1 MKLSHKLVMVSAA
14 VLMGVSP
21 VLGMAENTVSVQA
34 ATKSTNGVHNT
45 YGKNSKVKVT
55 KTMKFVDRNGKKTSK
70 TAPKGGI
77 YTIWNVKNIDGQ
89 VYYSIQTDL
98 KYWIPATATEGTVTY
113 KSGNTTYTLK
123 SDGKKVTTSTSTKKA
138 VKKTNSNKN
147 TKKVVKESTKK
158 TATKTINGVKYYDLG
173 GGAYI
178 KAVNVDGKAASSTS
192 SLSKGTKAKFVSN
205 SYIYDK
211 NGKRISKYQ
220 GKSKFVKGD
229 SVTTYGIQTINGK
242 KYYQLDKK
250 GTAFVRTVNIDG
262 KTTSNQESS
271 VSNDAES
278 TKKYDYSLKKNAY
291 IYDKNGKRINKYQ
304 GKSKLLK
311 GAAIDVYGIET
322 IKGKDYYQ
330 LDKKGTAFVKASN
343 VTRTV
348 KATSITMKKNAYIYN
363 GNGDTKKKTVKKGKT
378 VKATEARYIGTKLYY
393 KIGDNQFVK
402 AANVGKISGPE
413 LEPVNEPDGAATV
426 DTGDNTV
433 DPNVTKVTTINVAP
447 LYNIKGQPDNVRAFG
462 EGQSQ
467 QVSELRYIATSA
479 TATPELF
486 YKLSSGRGYLKQSD
500 VAVSGKILTPVN
512 TPEQARAD
520 VTVATAADKT
530 KLLQDINE
538 ATSVKNSEAY
548 KFASSD
554 AKAAYDRAITNGT
567 AVNNDATATIAQVNE
582 ADAAIVSAKA
592 KLNGKKITVSSISN
606 LTPAEVTSIVQLV
619 ATANNVPESS
629 IQLSNSGALTIV
641 TNGYTQVLNL
651 SDYVTQ
657 TSATS
662 TN

>member
-1 MKLSHKLVMVSAA
+1 MVSAA
-14 VLMGVSP
+14 ALMSVAP
-21 VLGMAENTVSVQA
+21 LLGTAENVNTVQA
-34 ATKSTNGVHNT
+34 A
-45 YGKNSKVKVT
+45 
-55 KTMKFVDRNGKKTSK
+55 
-70 TAPKGGI
+70 P
-77 YTIWNVKNIDGQ
+77 
-89 VYYSIQTDL
+89 
-98 KYWIPATATEGTVTY
+98 
-113 KSGNTTYTLK
+113 
-123 SDGKKVTTSTSTKKA
+123 
-138 VKKTNSNKN
+138 
-147 TKKVVKESTKK
+147 KK
-158 TATKTINGVKYYDLG
+158 TASKKAASNKITLVRNAYVYDKNGKRLDKYMGSAKYTTIAKGVTVTSTGTKTINGVKYYDLG

-291 IYDKNGKRINKYQ
+291 IYDNNGKRINKYQ

-393 KIGDNQFVK
+393 KISDNQFVK

-486 YKLSSGRGYLKQSD
+486 YKLSSGRGYLKDTD
-500 VAVSGKILTPVN
+500 VAVSGKTLTPVN
-512 TPEQARAD
+512 TREQARED
-520 VTVATAADKT
+520 VTVATAANKA

-548 KFASSD
+548 KLASSD
-554 AKAAYDRAITNGT
+554 VKAAYDKAISDGT
-567 AVNNDATATIAQVNE
+567 TVNNDATATIAQVNE
-582 ADAAIVSAKA
+582 EDAAIVSAKA
-592 KLNGKKITVSSISN
+592 KLDGKRVAVANMTN
-606 LTPAEVTSIVQLV
+606 LTSDEIAAIIKVV
-619 ATANNVPESS
+619 ANANNVAESS
-629 IQLSNSGALTIV
+629 VQLT
-641 TNGYTQVLNL
+641 TNGSLSISVNGAAQILNL
-651 SDYVTQ
+651 GDYVTQ
-657 TSATS
+657 AAVA
-662 TN
+662 NN

>member
-1 MKLSHKLVMVSAA
+1 MVSAA
-14 VLMGVSP
+14 ALMSVAP
-21 VLGMAENTVSVQA
+21 LLGTAENVNTVQA
-34 ATKSTNGVHNT
+34 A
-45 YGKNSKVKVT
+45 
-55 KTMKFVDRNGKKTSK
+55 
-70 TAPKGGI
+70 P
-77 YTIWNVKNIDGQ
+77 
-89 VYYSIQTDL
+89 
-98 KYWIPATATEGTVTY
+98 
-113 KSGNTTYTLK
+113 
-123 SDGKKVTTSTSTKKA
+123 
-138 VKKTNSNKN
+138 
-147 TKKVVKESTKK
+147 KK
-158 TATKTINGVKYYDLG
+158 TASKKAANNKITLVRNAYVYDKNGKRLDKYMGSAKYTTIAKGVTVTSTGTKTINGVKYYDLG

-262 KTTSNQESS
+262 KTTSSQESS

-393 KIGDNQFVK
+393 KISDNQFVK

-486 YKLSSGRGYLKQSD
+486 YKLSSGRGYLKDTD
-500 VAVSGKILTPVN
+500 VAVSGKTLTPVN
-512 TPEQARAD
+512 TQEQARED
-520 VTVATAADKT
+520 VTVATAANKA

-548 KFASSD
+548 KLASSD
-554 AKAAYDRAITNGT
+554 VKAAYDKAISDGT
-567 AVNNDATATIAQVNE
+567 TVNNDATATIAQVNE

-592 KLNGKKITVSSISN
+592 KLDGKRVAVANMTN
-606 LTPAEVTSIVQLV
+606 LTSDEIAAIIKVV
-619 ATANNVPESS
+619 ANANNVAESS
-629 IQLSNSGALTIV
+629 VQLT
-641 TNGYTQVLNL
+641 TNGSLSISVNGAAQILNL
-651 SDYVTQ
+651 GDYVTQ
-657 TSATS
+657 AAVA
-662 TN
+662 NN

>member
-1 MKLSHKLVMVSAA
+1 MVSAA
-14 VLMGVSP
+14 ALMSVAP
-21 VLGMAENTVSVQA
+21 LLGTAENVNTVQA
-34 ATKSTNGVHNT
+34 APKKTT
-45 YGKNSKVKVT
+45 SKKAASNKITLVRNAYVYDK
-55 KTMKFVDRNGKKTSK
+55 NGKRLDKYMGSAKYT
-70 TAPKGGI
+70 TIAKG
-77 YTIWNVKNIDGQ
+77 V
-89 VYYSIQTDL
+89 
-98 KYWIPATATEGTVTY
+98 TVT
-113 KSGNTTYTLK
+113 
-123 SDGKKVTTSTSTKKA
+123 STG
-138 VKKTNSNKN
+138 
-147 TKKVVKESTKK
+147 
-158 TATKTINGVKYYDLG
+158 TKTINGVKYYDLG

-291 IYDKNGKRINKYQ
+291 IYDNNGKRINKYQ

-393 KIGDNQFVK
+393 KISDNQFVK

-426 DTGDNTV
+426 DTGDDTV

-462 EGQSQ
+462 AGQSQ

-486 YKLSSGRGYLKQSD
+486 YKLSSGRGYLKKSD
-500 VAVSGKILTPVN
+500 VAVSGKTLTPVN
-512 TPEQARAD
+512 TQEQAKED
-520 VTVATAADKT
+520 VTVATAANKA

-548 KFASSD
+548 KLASSD
-554 AKAAYDRAITNGT
+554 VKAAYDKAISDGT
-567 AVNNDATATIAQVNE
+567 TVNNDATATIAQVNE

-592 KLNGKKITVSSISN
+592 KLDGKRVAVANMTN
-606 LTPAEVTSIVQLV
+606 LTSDEIAAIIKVV
-619 ATANNVPESS
+619 ANANNVAESS
-629 IQLSNSGALTIV
+629 VQLT
-641 TNGYTQVLNL
+641 TNGSLSISVNGAAQILNL
-651 SDYVTQ
+651 GDYVTQ
-657 TSATS
+657 AAVA
-662 TN
+662 NN

>member
-14 VLMGVSP
+14 ALMSVAP
-21 VLGMAENTVSVQA
+21 LLGTAENVNTVQA
-34 ATKSTNGVHNT
+34 A
-45 YGKNSKVKVT
+45 
-55 KTMKFVDRNGKKTSK
+55 
-70 TAPKGGI
+70 P
-77 YTIWNVKNIDGQ
+77 
-89 VYYSIQTDL
+89 
-98 KYWIPATATEGTVTY
+98 
-113 KSGNTTYTLK
+113 
-123 SDGKKVTTSTSTKKA
+123 
-138 VKKTNSNKN
+138 
-147 TKKVVKESTKK
+147 KK
-158 TATKTINGVKYYDLG
+158 TASKKAASNKITLVRNAYVYDKNGKRLDKYMGSAKYTTIAKGVTVTSTGTKTINGVKYYDLG

-291 IYDKNGKRINKYQ
+291 IYDNNGKRINKYQ

-348 KATSITMKKNAYIYN
+348 KVTSITMKKNAYIYN

-393 KIGDNQFVK
+393 KISDNQFVK

-486 YKLSSGRGYLKQSD
+486 YKLSSGRGYLKDSD
-500 VAVSGKILTPVN
+500 VAVSGKTLTPVN
-512 TPEQARAD
+512 TPEQARED
-520 VTVATAADKT
+520 VTVATAANKA

-548 KFASSD
+548 KLASSD
-554 AKAAYDRAITNGT
+554 VKAAYDKAISDGT
-567 AVNNDATATIAQVNE
+567 TVNNDATATIAQVNE

-592 KLNGKKITVSSISN
+592 KLDGKRVAVANMTN
-606 LTPAEVTSIVQLV
+606 LTSDEMAAIIKVV
-619 ATANNVPESS
+619 ANANNVAESS
-629 IQLSNSGALTIV
+629 VQLT
-641 TNGYTQVLNL
+641 TNGSLSISVNGAAQILNL
-651 SDYVTQ
+651 GDYVTQ
-657 TSATS
+657 AAVA
-662 TN
+662 NN

>member
-1 MKLSHKLVMVSAA
+1 MVSAA
-14 VLMGVSP
+14 ALMSVAP
-21 VLGMAENTVSVQA
+21 LLGTAENVNTVQA
-34 ATKSTNGVHNT
+34 APKKTT
-45 YGKNSKVKVT
+45 SKKAASNKITLVRNAYVYDK
-55 KTMKFVDRNGKKTSK
+55 NGKRLDKYMGSAKYT
-70 TAPKGGI
+70 TIAKG
-77 YTIWNVKNIDGQ
+77 V
-89 VYYSIQTDL
+89 
-98 KYWIPATATEGTVTY
+98 TVT
-113 KSGNTTYTLK
+113 
-123 SDGKKVTTSTSTKKA
+123 STG
-138 VKKTNSNKN
+138 
-147 TKKVVKESTKK
+147 
-158 TATKTINGVKYYDLG
+158 TKTINGVKYYDLG

-271 VSNDAES
+271 VLNDAES

-291 IYDKNGKRINKYQ
+291 IYDNNGKRINKYQ

-393 KIGDNQFVK
+393 KISDNQFVK

-426 DTGDNTV
+426 DTGDDTV

-486 YKLSSGRGYLKQSD
+486 YKLSSGRGYLKKSD

-512 TPEQARAD
+512 TQEQAKED
-520 VTVATAADKT
+520 VTVATAANKA

-548 KFASSD
+548 KLASSD
-554 AKAAYDRAITNGT
+554 VKAAYDKAISDGT
-567 AVNNDATATIAQVNE
+567 TVNNDATATIAQVNE

-592 KLNGKKITVSSISN
+592 KLDGKRVAVANMTN
-606 LTPAEVTSIVQLV
+606 LTSDEMAAIIKVV
-619 ATANNVPESS
+619 ANANNVAESS
-629 IQLSNSGALTIV
+629 VQLT
-641 TNGYTQVLNL
+641 TNGSLSISVNGAAQILNL
-651 SDYVTQ
+651 GDYVTQ
-657 TSATS
+657 AAVA
-662 TN
+662 NN

>member
-1 MKLSHKLVMVSAA
+1 MVSAA
-14 VLMGVSP
+14 ALMSVAP
-21 VLGMAENTVSVQA
+21 LLGTAENVNTVQA
-34 ATKSTNGVHNT
+34 A
-45 YGKNSKVKVT
+45 
-55 KTMKFVDRNGKKTSK
+55 
-70 TAPKGGI
+70 P
-77 YTIWNVKNIDGQ
+77 
-89 VYYSIQTDL
+89 
-98 KYWIPATATEGTVTY
+98 
-113 KSGNTTYTLK
+113 
-123 SDGKKVTTSTSTKKA
+123 
-138 VKKTNSNKN
+138 
-147 TKKVVKESTKK
+147 KK
-158 TATKTINGVKYYDLG
+158 TASKKAASNKITLVRNAYVYDKNGKRLDKYMGSAKYTTIAKGVTVTSTGTKTINGVKYYDLG

-291 IYDKNGKRINKYQ
+291 IYDNNGKRINKYQ

-393 KIGDNQFVK
+393 KISDNQFVK

-479 TATPELF
+479 TATPDLF

-500 VAVSGKILTPVN
+500 VAVSGKTLTPVN
-512 TPEQARAD
+512 TQEQAKED
-520 VTVATAADKT
+520 VTVATAANKA

-548 KFASSD
+548 KLASSD
-554 AKAAYDRAITNGT
+554 VKAAYDKAISDGT
-567 AVNNDATATIAQVNE
+567 TVNNDATATIAQVNE

-592 KLNGKKITVSSISN
+592 KLDGKRVAVANMTN
-606 LTPAEVTSIVQLV
+606 LTSDEMAAIIKVV
-619 ATANNVPESS
+619 ANANNVAESS
-629 IQLSNSGALTIV
+629 VQLT
-641 TNGYTQVLNL
+641 TNGSLSISVNGAAQILNL
-651 SDYVTQ
+651 GDYVTQ
-657 TSATS
+657 AAVA
-662 TN
+662 NN

>member
-14 VLMGVSP
+14 ALMSVAP
-21 VLGMAENTVSVQA
+21 LLGTAENVNTVQA
-34 ATKSTNGVHNT
+34 APKKTT
-45 YGKNSKVKVT
+45 SKKAASNKITLVRNAYVYDK
-55 KTMKFVDRNGKKTSK
+55 NGKRLDKYMGSAKYT
-70 TAPKGGI
+70 TIAKG
-77 YTIWNVKNIDGQ
+77 V
-89 VYYSIQTDL
+89 
-98 KYWIPATATEGTVTY
+98 TVT
-113 KSGNTTYTLK
+113 
-123 SDGKKVTTSTSTKKA
+123 STG
-138 VKKTNSNKN
+138 
-147 TKKVVKESTKK
+147 
-158 TATKTINGVKYYDLG
+158 TKTINGVKYYDLG

-348 KATSITMKKNAYIYN
+348 KVTSITMKKNAYIYN

-393 KIGDNQFVK
+393 KISDNQFVK

-486 YKLSSGRGYLKQSD
+486 YKLSSGRGYLKASD
-500 VAVSGKILTPVN
+500 VAVSGKTLTPVN
-512 TPEQARAD
+512 TQEQARED
-520 VTVATAADKT
+520 VTVATAANKA

-548 KFASSD
+548 KLASSD
-554 AKAAYDRAITNGT
+554 VKAAYDKAISDGT
-567 AVNNDATATIAQVNE
+567 TVNNDATATIAQVNE

-592 KLNGKKITVSSISN
+592 KLDGKRVAVANMTN
-606 LTPAEVTSIVQLV
+606 LTSDEMAAIIKVV
-619 ATANNVPESS
+619 ANANNVAESS
-629 IQLSNSGALTIV
+629 VQLT
-641 TNGYTQVLNL
+641 TNGSLSISVNGAAQILNL
-651 SDYVTQ
+651 GDYVTQ
-657 TSATS
+657 AAVA
-662 TN
+662 NN

>member
-1 MKLSHKLVMVSAA
+1 MVSAA
-14 VLMGVSP
+14 ALMSVAP
-21 VLGMAENTVSVQA
+21 LLGTAENVNTVQA
-34 ATKSTNGVHNT
+34 A
-45 YGKNSKVKVT
+45 
-55 KTMKFVDRNGKKTSK
+55 
-70 TAPKGGI
+70 P
-77 YTIWNVKNIDGQ
+77 
-89 VYYSIQTDL
+89 
-98 KYWIPATATEGTVTY
+98 
-113 KSGNTTYTLK
+113 
-123 SDGKKVTTSTSTKKA
+123 
-138 VKKTNSNKN
+138 
-147 TKKVVKESTKK
+147 KK
-158 TATKTINGVKYYDLG
+158 TASKKAASNKITLVRNAYVYDKNGKRLDKYMGSAKYTTIAKGVTVTSTGTKTINGVKYYDLG

-291 IYDKNGKRINKYQ
+291 IYDNNGKRINKYQ

-393 KIGDNQFVK
+393 KISDNQFVK

-486 YKLSSGRGYLKQSD
+486 YKLSSGRGYLKDSD
-500 VAVSGKILTPVN
+500 VAVSGKTLTPVN
-512 TPEQARAD
+512 TREQARED
-520 VTVATAADKT
+520 VTVATAANKA

-538 ATSVKNSEAY
+538 ATSVKSSEAY
-548 KFASSD
+548 KLASSD
-554 AKAAYDRAITNGT
+554 VKAAYDKAISDGT
-567 AVNNDATATIAQVNE
+567 TVNNDATATIAQVNE

-592 KLNGKKITVSSISN
+592 KLDGKRVAVANMTN
-606 LTPAEVTSIVQLV
+606 LTSDEIAAIIKVV
-619 ATANNVPESS
+619 ANANNVAESS
-629 IQLSNSGALTIV
+629 VQLT
-641 TNGYTQVLNL
+641 TNGSLSISVNGAAQILNL
-651 SDYVTQ
+651 GDYVTQ
-657 TSATS
+657 AAVA
-662 TN
+662 NN

>member
-1 MKLSHKLVMVSAA
+1 MVSAA
-14 VLMGVSP
+14 ALMSVAP
-21 VLGMAENTVSVQA
+21 LLGTAENVNTVQA
-34 ATKSTNGVHNT
+34 A
-45 YGKNSKVKVT
+45 
-55 KTMKFVDRNGKKTSK
+55 
-70 TAPKGGI
+70 P
-77 YTIWNVKNIDGQ
+77 
-89 VYYSIQTDL
+89 
-98 KYWIPATATEGTVTY
+98 
-113 KSGNTTYTLK
+113 
-123 SDGKKVTTSTSTKKA
+123 
-138 VKKTNSNKN
+138 
-147 TKKVVKESTKK
+147 KK
-158 TATKTINGVKYYDLG
+158 TASKKAASNKITLVRNAYVYDKNGKRLDKYMGSAKYTTIAKGVTVTSTGTKTINGVKYYDLG

-291 IYDKNGKRINKYQ
+291 IYDNNGKRINKYQ

-378 VKATEARYIGTKLYY
+378 IKATEARYIGTKLYY
-393 KIGDNQFVK
+393 KISDNQFVK

-486 YKLSSGRGYLKQSD
+486 YKLSSGRGYLKDTD
-500 VAVSGKILTPVN
+500 VAVSGKTLTPVN
-512 TPEQARAD
+512 TREQARED
-520 VTVATAADKT
+520 VTVATAANKA

-548 KFASSD
+548 KLASSD
-554 AKAAYDRAITNGT
+554 VKAAYDKAISDGT

-592 KLNGKKITVSSISN
+592 KLDGKRVAVANMTN
-606 LTPAEVTSIVQLV
+606 LTSDEIAAIIKVV
-619 ATANNVPESS
+619 ANANNVAESS
-629 IQLSNSGALTIV
+629 VQLT
-641 TNGYTQVLNL
+641 TNGSLSISVNGAAQILNL
-651 SDYVTQ
+651 GDYVTQ
-657 TSATS
+657 AAVA
-662 TN
+662 NN

>member
-14 VLMGVSP
+14 ALMSVAP
-21 VLGMAENTVSVQA
+21 LLGTAENVNTVQA
-34 ATKSTNGVHNT
+34 APKKTT
-45 YGKNSKVKVT
+45 SKKAASNKITLVRNAYVYDK
-55 KTMKFVDRNGKKTSK
+55 NGKRLDKYMGSAKYT
-70 TAPKGGI
+70 TIAKG
-77 YTIWNVKNIDGQ
+77 V
-89 VYYSIQTDL
+89 
-98 KYWIPATATEGTVTY
+98 TVT
-113 KSGNTTYTLK
+113 
-123 SDGKKVTTSTSTKKA
+123 STG
-138 VKKTNSNKN
+138 
-147 TKKVVKESTKK
+147 
-158 TATKTINGVKYYDLG
+158 TKTINGVKYYDLG

-291 IYDKNGKRINKYQ
+291 IYDNNGKRINKYQ

-393 KIGDNQFVK
+393 KISDNQFVK

-486 YKLSSGRGYLKQSD
+486 YKLSSGRGYLKDTD
-500 VAVSGKILTPVN
+500 VAVSGKTLTPVN
-512 TPEQARAD
+512 TREQARED
-520 VTVATAADKT
+520 VTVATAANKA

-548 KFASSD
+548 KLASSD
-554 AKAAYDRAITNGT
+554 VKAAYDKAISDGT
-567 AVNNDATATIAQVNE
+567 TVNNDATATIAQVNE
-582 ADAAIVSAKA
+582 EDAAIVSAKA
-592 KLNGKKITVSSISN
+592 KLDGKRVAVANMTN
-606 LTPAEVTSIVQLV
+606 LTSDEIAAIIKVV
-619 ATANNVPESS
+619 ANANNVAESS
-629 IQLSNSGALTIV
+629 VQLT
-641 TNGYTQVLNL
+641 TNGSLSISVNGAAQILNL
-651 SDYVTQ
+651 GDYVTQ
-657 TSATS
+657 AAVA
-662 TN
+662 NN

>member
-1 MKLSHKLVMVSAA
+1 MVSAA
-14 VLMGVSP
+14 ALMSVAP
-21 VLGMAENTVSVQA
+21 LLGTAENVNTVQA
-34 ATKSTNGVHNT
+34 APKKTT
-45 YGKNSKVKVT
+45 SKKAASNKITLVRNAYVYDK
-55 KTMKFVDRNGKKTSK
+55 NGKRLDKYMGSAKYT
-70 TAPKGGI
+70 TIAKG
-77 YTIWNVKNIDGQ
+77 V
-89 VYYSIQTDL
+89 
-98 KYWIPATATEGTVTY
+98 TVT
-113 KSGNTTYTLK
+113 
-123 SDGKKVTTSTSTKKA
+123 STG
-138 VKKTNSNKN
+138 
-147 TKKVVKESTKK
+147 
-158 TATKTINGVKYYDLG
+158 TKTINGVKYYDLG

-291 IYDKNGKRINKYQ
+291 IYDNNGKRINKYQ

-393 KIGDNQFVK
+393 KISDNQFVK

-500 VAVSGKILTPVN
+500 VAVSGKTLTPVN
-512 TPEQARAD
+512 TPEQAKED
-520 VTVATAADKT
+520 VTVATAANKA

-548 KFASSD
+548 KLASSD
-554 AKAAYDRAITNGT
+554 VKAAYDKAISDGT
-567 AVNNDATATIAQVNE
+567 IVNNDATATIAQVNE

-592 KLNGKKITVSSISN
+592 KLDGKRVAVANMTN
-606 LTPAEVTSIVQLV
+606 LTSDEMAAIIKVV
-619 ATANNVPESS
+619 ANANNVAESS
-629 IQLSNSGALTIV
+629 VQLT
-641 TNGYTQVLNL
+641 TNGSLSISVNGAAQILNL
-651 SDYVTQ
+651 GDYVTQ
-657 TSATS
+657 AAVA
-662 TN
+662 NN

>member
-1 MKLSHKLVMVSAA
+1 MRYLSMKLSHKLVMVSAA
-14 VLMGVSP
+14 ALMSVAP
-21 VLGMAENTVSVQA
+21 LLGTAENVNTVQA
-34 ATKSTNGVHNT
+34 APKKTT
-45 YGKNSKVKVT
+45 SKKAASNKITLVRNAYVYDK
-55 KTMKFVDRNGKKTSK
+55 NGKRLDKYMGSAKYT
-70 TAPKGGI
+70 TIAKG
-77 YTIWNVKNIDGQ
+77 V
-89 VYYSIQTDL
+89 
-98 KYWIPATATEGTVTY
+98 TVT
-113 KSGNTTYTLK
+113 
-123 SDGKKVTTSTSTKKA
+123 STG
-138 VKKTNSNKN
+138 
-147 TKKVVKESTKK
+147 
-158 TATKTINGVKYYDLG
+158 TKTINGVKYYDLG

-291 IYDKNGKRINKYQ
+291 IYDNNGKRINKYQ

-393 KIGDNQFVK
+393 KISDNQFVK

-413 LEPVNEPDGAATV
+413 LEPVNEPDGDATV

-486 YKLSSGRGYLKQSD
+486 YKLSSGRGYLKKSD

-512 TPEQARAD
+512 TPEQARED
-520 VTVATAADKT
+520 VTVATAANKA

-538 ATSVKNSEAY
+538 ATSVKGSEAY
-548 KFASSD
+548 KLASSD
-554 AKAAYDRAITNGT
+554 VKAAYDKAISDGT
-567 AVNNDATATIAQVNE
+567 TVNNDATATIAQVNE

-592 KLNGKKITVSSISN
+592 KLDGKRVAVANMTN
-606 LTPAEVTSIVQLV
+606 LTSDEMAAIIKVV
-619 ATANNVPESS
+619 ANANNVAESS
-629 IQLSNSGALTIV
+629 VQLT
-641 TNGYTQVLNL
+641 TNGSLSISVNGAAQILNL
-651 SDYVTQ
+651 GDYVTQ
-657 TSATS
+657 AAVA
-662 TN
+662 NN

>member
-1 MKLSHKLVMVSAA
+1 MRYLSMKLSHKLVMVSAA
-14 VLMGVSP
+14 ALMSVAP
-21 VLGMAENTVSVQA
+21 LLGTAENVNTVQA
-34 ATKSTNGVHNT
+34 A
-45 YGKNSKVKVT
+45 
-55 KTMKFVDRNGKKTSK
+55 
-70 TAPKGGI
+70 P
-77 YTIWNVKNIDGQ
+77 
-89 VYYSIQTDL
+89 
-98 KYWIPATATEGTVTY
+98 
-113 KSGNTTYTLK
+113 
-123 SDGKKVTTSTSTKKA
+123 
-138 VKKTNSNKN
+138 
-147 TKKVVKESTKK
+147 KK
-158 TATKTINGVKYYDLG
+158 TASKKAASNKITLVRNAYVYDKNGKRLDKYMGSAKYTTIAKGVTVTSTGTKTINGVKYYDLG

-291 IYDKNGKRINKYQ
+291 IYDNNGKRINKYQ

-393 KIGDNQFVK
+393 KISDNQFVK

-486 YKLSSGRGYLKQSD
+486 YKLSSGRGYLKESD

-512 TPEQARAD
+512 TREQARED
-520 VTVATAADKT
+520 VTVATAANKA

-548 KFASSD
+548 KLASSD
-554 AKAAYDRAITNGT
+554 VKAAYDKAISDGT
-567 AVNNDATATIAQVNE
+567 TVNNDATATIAQVNE

-592 KLNGKKITVSSISN
+592 KLDGKRVAVANMTN
-606 LTPAEVTSIVQLV
+606 LTSDEMAAIIKVV
-619 ATANNVPESS
+619 ANANNVAESS
-629 IQLSNSGALTIV
+629 VQLT
-641 TNGYTQVLNL
+641 TNGSLSISVNGAAQILNL
-651 SDYVTQ
+651 GDYVTQ
-657 TSATS
+657 AAVA
-662 TN
+662 NN

>member
-1 MKLSHKLVMVSAA
+1 MVSAA
-14 VLMGVSP
+14 ALMSVAP
-21 VLGMAENTVSVQA
+21 LLGTAENVNTVQA
-34 ATKSTNGVHNT
+34 A
-45 YGKNSKVKVT
+45 
-55 KTMKFVDRNGKKTSK
+55 
-70 TAPKGGI
+70 P
-77 YTIWNVKNIDGQ
+77 
-89 VYYSIQTDL
+89 
-98 KYWIPATATEGTVTY
+98 
-113 KSGNTTYTLK
+113 
-123 SDGKKVTTSTSTKKA
+123 
-138 VKKTNSNKN
+138 
-147 TKKVVKESTKK
+147 KK
-158 TATKTINGVKYYDLG
+158 TASKKAASNKITLVRNAYVYDKNGKRLDKYMGSAKYTTIAKGVTVTSTGTKTINGVKYYDLG

-378 VKATEARYIGTKLYY
+378 IKATEARYIGTKLYY
-393 KIGDNQFVK
+393 KISDNQFVK

-426 DTGDNTV
+426 DTGDDTV

-486 YKLSSGRGYLKQSD
+486 YKLSSGRGYLKDTD
-500 VAVSGKILTPVN
+500 VAVSGKTLTPVN
-512 TPEQARAD
+512 TQEQARED
-520 VTVATAADKT
+520 VTVATAANKA

-548 KFASSD
+548 KLASSD
-554 AKAAYDRAITNGT
+554 VKAAYDKAISDGT
-567 AVNNDATATIAQVNE
+567 TVNNDATATIAQVNE

-592 KLNGKKITVSSISN
+592 KLDGKRVAVANMTN
-606 LTPAEVTSIVQLV
+606 LTSDEMAAIIKVV
-619 ATANNVPESS
+619 ANANNVAESS
-629 IQLSNSGALTIV
+629 VQLT
-641 TNGYTQVLNL
+641 TNGSLSISVNGAAQILNL
-651 SDYVTQ
+651 GDYVTQ
-657 TSATS
+657 AAVA
-662 TN
+662 NN

>member
-1 MKLSHKLVMVSAA
+1 MVSAA
-14 VLMGVSP
+14 ALMSVAP
-21 VLGMAENTVSVQA
+21 LLGTAENVNTVQA
-34 ATKSTNGVHNT
+34 APKKTT
-45 YGKNSKVKVT
+45 SKKAASNKITLVRNAYVYDK
-55 KTMKFVDRNGKKTSK
+55 NGKRLDKYMGSAKYT
-70 TAPKGGI
+70 TIAKG
-77 YTIWNVKNIDGQ
+77 V
-89 VYYSIQTDL
+89 
-98 KYWIPATATEGTVTY
+98 TVT
-113 KSGNTTYTLK
+113 
-123 SDGKKVTTSTSTKKA
+123 STG
-138 VKKTNSNKN
+138 
-147 TKKVVKESTKK
+147 
-158 TATKTINGVKYYDLG
+158 TKTINGVKYYDLG

-291 IYDKNGKRINKYQ
+291 IYDNNGKRINKYQ

-378 VKATEARYIGTKLYY
+378 IKATEARYIGTKLYY
-393 KIGDNQFVK
+393 KISDNQFVK

-433 DPNVTKVTTINVAP
+433 DPNVTKVTTINIAP

-486 YKLSSGRGYLKQSD
+486 YKLSSGRGYLKGSD
-500 VAVSGKILTPVN
+500 VAVSGKTLTPVN
-512 TPEQARAD
+512 TQEQARED
-520 VTVATAADKT
+520 VTVATAANKA

-548 KFASSD
+548 KLASSD
-554 AKAAYDRAITNGT
+554 VKAAYDKAISDGT
-567 AVNNDATATIAQVNE
+567 TVNNDATATIAQVNE
-582 ADAAIVSAKA
+582 ADAAIVSAKS
-592 KLNGKKITVSSISN
+592 KLDGKRVAVANMTN
-606 LTPAEVTSIVQLV
+606 LTSDEMAAIIKVV
-619 ATANNVPESS
+619 ANANNVAESS
-629 IQLSNSGALTIV
+629 VQLT
-641 TNGYTQVLNL
+641 TNGSLSISVNGAAQILNL
-651 SDYVTQ
+651 GDYVTQ
-657 TSATS
+657 AAVA
-662 TN
+662 NN

>member
-1 MKLSHKLVMVSAA
+1 MVSAA
-14 VLMGVSP
+14 ALMSVAP
-21 VLGMAENTVSVQA
+21 LLGTAENVNTVQA
-34 ATKSTNGVHNT
+34 APKKTT
-45 YGKNSKVKVT
+45 SKKAASNKITLVRNAYVYDK
-55 KTMKFVDRNGKKTSK
+55 NGKRLDKYMGSAKYT
-70 TAPKGGI
+70 TIAKG
-77 YTIWNVKNIDGQ
+77 V
-89 VYYSIQTDL
+89 
-98 KYWIPATATEGTVTY
+98 TVT
-113 KSGNTTYTLK
+113 
-123 SDGKKVTTSTSTKKA
+123 STG
-138 VKKTNSNKN
+138 
-147 TKKVVKESTKK
+147 
-158 TATKTINGVKYYDLG
+158 TKTINGVKYYDLG

-291 IYDKNGKRINKYQ
+291 IYDNNGKRINKYQ

-393 KIGDNQFVK
+393 KISDNQFVK

-486 YKLSSGRGYLKQSD
+486 YKLSSGRGYLKDTD
-500 VAVSGKILTPVN
+500 VAVSGKTLTPVN
-512 TPEQARAD
+512 TPEQAKED
-520 VTVATAADKT
+520 VTVATAANKA

-548 KFASSD
+548 KLASSD
-554 AKAAYDRAITNGT
+554 VKAAYDKAISDGT

-592 KLNGKKITVSSISN
+592 KLDGKRVAVANMTN
-606 LTPAEVTSIVQLV
+606 LTSDEMAAIIKVV
-619 ATANNVPESS
+619 ANANNVAESS
-629 IQLSNSGALTIV
+629 VQLT
-641 TNGYTQVLNL
+641 TNGSLSISVNGAAQILNL
-651 SDYVTQ
+651 GDYVTQ
-657 TSATS
+657 AAVA
-662 TN
+662 NN

>member
-1 MKLSHKLVMVSAA
+1 MVSAA
-14 VLMGVSP
+14 ALMSVAP
-21 VLGMAENTVSVQA
+21 LLGTAENVNTVQA
-34 ATKSTNGVHNT
+34 APKKTT
-45 YGKNSKVKVT
+45 SKKAASNKITLVRNAYVYDK
-55 KTMKFVDRNGKKTSK
+55 NGKRLDKYMGSAKYT
-70 TAPKGGI
+70 TIAKG
-77 YTIWNVKNIDGQ
+77 V
-89 VYYSIQTDL
+89 
-98 KYWIPATATEGTVTY
+98 TVT
-113 KSGNTTYTLK
+113 
-123 SDGKKVTTSTSTKKA
+123 STG
-138 VKKTNSNKN
+138 
-147 TKKVVKESTKK
+147 
-158 TATKTINGVKYYDLG
+158 TKTINGVKYYDLG

-262 KTTSNQESS
+262 KTTSSQESS

-291 IYDKNGKRINKYQ
+291 IYDNNGKRINKYQ

-393 KIGDNQFVK
+393 KISDNQFVK

-486 YKLSSGRGYLKQSD
+486 YKLSSGRGYLKKSD
-500 VAVSGKILTPVN
+500 VAVSGKTLTPVN
-512 TPEQARAD
+512 TQEQARED
-520 VTVATAADKT
+520 VTVATAANKA

-548 KFASSD
+548 KLASSD
-554 AKAAYDRAITNGT
+554 VKAAYDKAISDGT
-567 AVNNDATATIAQVNE
+567 TVNNDATATIAQVNE

-592 KLNGKKITVSSISN
+592 KLDGKRVAVANMTN
-606 LTPAEVTSIVQLV
+606 LTSDEMAAIIKVV
-619 ATANNVPESS
+619 ANANNVAESS
-629 IQLSNSGALTIV
+629 VQLT
-641 TNGYTQVLNL
+641 TNGSLSISVNGAAQILNL
-651 SDYVTQ
+651 GDYVTQ
-657 TSATS
+657 AAVA
-662 TN
+662 NN

>member
-1 MKLSHKLVMVSAA
+1 MVSAA
-14 VLMGVSP
+14 ALMSVAP
-21 VLGMAENTVSVQA
+21 LLGTAENVNTVQA
-34 ATKSTNGVHNT
+34 A
-45 YGKNSKVKVT
+45 
-55 KTMKFVDRNGKKTSK
+55 
-70 TAPKGGI
+70 P
-77 YTIWNVKNIDGQ
+77 
-89 VYYSIQTDL
+89 
-98 KYWIPATATEGTVTY
+98 
-113 KSGNTTYTLK
+113 
-123 SDGKKVTTSTSTKKA
+123 
-138 VKKTNSNKN
+138 
-147 TKKVVKESTKK
+147 KK
-158 TATKTINGVKYYDLG
+158 TASKKAASNKITLVRNAYVYDKNGKRLDKYMGSAKYTTIAKGVTVTSTGTKTINGVKYYDLG

-262 KTTSNQESS
+262 KTTSSQESS

-393 KIGDNQFVK
+393 KISDNQFVK

-500 VAVSGKILTPVN
+500 VAVSGKTLTPVN
-512 TPEQARAD
+512 TQEQAKED
-520 VTVATAADKT
+520 VTVATAANKA

-548 KFASSD
+548 KLASSD
-554 AKAAYDRAITNGT
+554 VKAAYDKAISDGT
-567 AVNNDATATIAQVNE
+567 TVNNDATATIAQVNE

-592 KLNGKKITVSSISN
+592 KLDGKRVAVANMTN
-606 LTPAEVTSIVQLV
+606 LTSDEMAAIIKVV
-619 ATANNVPESS
+619 ANANNVAESS
-629 IQLSNSGALTIV
+629 VQLT
-641 TNGYTQVLNL
+641 TNGSLSISVNGAAQILNL
-651 SDYVTQ
+651 GDYVTQ
-657 TSATS
+657 AAVA
-662 TN
+662 NN

>member
-1 MKLSHKLVMVSAA
+1 MRYLSMKLSHKLVMVSAA
-14 VLMGVSP
+14 ALMSVAP
-21 VLGMAENTVSVQA
+21 LLGTAENVNTVQA
-34 ATKSTNGVHNT
+34 APKKTT
-45 YGKNSKVKVT
+45 SKKAASNKITLVRNAYVYDK
-55 KTMKFVDRNGKKTSK
+55 NGKRLDKYMGSAKYT
-70 TAPKGGI
+70 TIAKG
-77 YTIWNVKNIDGQ
+77 V
-89 VYYSIQTDL
+89 
-98 KYWIPATATEGTVTY
+98 TVT
-113 KSGNTTYTLK
+113 
-123 SDGKKVTTSTSTKKA
+123 STG
-138 VKKTNSNKN
+138 
-147 TKKVVKESTKK
+147 
-158 TATKTINGVKYYDLG
+158 TKTINGVKYYDLG

-291 IYDKNGKRINKYQ
+291 IYDNNGKRINKYQ

-393 KIGDNQFVK
+393 KISDNQFVK

-500 VAVSGKILTPVN
+500 VAVSGKTLTPVN
-512 TPEQARAD
+512 TPEQARED
-520 VTVATAADKT
+520 VTVATAANKA

-538 ATSVKNSEAY
+538 ATSVKGSEAY
-548 KFASSD
+548 KLASSD
-554 AKAAYDRAITNGT
+554 VKAAYDKAISDGT
-567 AVNNDATATIAQVNE
+567 TVNNDATATIAQVNE

-592 KLNGKKITVSSISN
+592 KLDGKRVAVANMTN
-606 LTPAEVTSIVQLV
+606 LTSDEMAAIIKVV
-619 ATANNVPESS
+619 ANANNVAESS
-629 IQLSNSGALTIV
+629 VQLT
-641 TNGYTQVLNL
+641 TNGSLSISVNGAAQILNL
-651 SDYVTQ
+651 GDYVTQ
-657 TSATS
+657 AAVA
-662 TN
+662 NN

>member
-1 MKLSHKLVMVSAA
+1 MVSAA
-14 VLMGVSP
+14 ALMSVAP
-21 VLGMAENTVSVQA
+21 LLGTAENVNTVQA
-34 ATKSTNGVHNT
+34 APKKTT
-45 YGKNSKVKVT
+45 SKKAASNKITLVRNAYVYDK
-55 KTMKFVDRNGKKTSK
+55 NGKRLDKYMGSAKYT
-70 TAPKGGI
+70 TIAKG
-77 YTIWNVKNIDGQ
+77 V
-89 VYYSIQTDL
+89 
-98 KYWIPATATEGTVTY
+98 TVT
-113 KSGNTTYTLK
+113 
-123 SDGKKVTTSTSTKKA
+123 STG
-138 VKKTNSNKN
+138 
-147 TKKVVKESTKK
+147 
-158 TATKTINGVKYYDLG
+158 TKTINGVKYYDLG

-262 KTTSNQESS
+262 KTTSSQESS

-393 KIGDNQFVK
+393 KISDNQFVK

-486 YKLSSGRGYLKQSD
+486 YKLSSGRGYLKRSD

-512 TPEQARAD
+512 TQEQARED
-520 VTVATAADKT
+520 VTVATAANKA

-548 KFASSD
+548 KLASSD
-554 AKAAYDRAITNGT
+554 VKAAYDKAISDGT
-567 AVNNDATATIAQVNE
+567 TVNNDATATIAQVNE

-592 KLNGKKITVSSISN
+592 KLDGKRVAVANMTN
-606 LTPAEVTSIVQLV
+606 LTSDEIAAIIKVV
-619 ATANNVPESS
+619 ANANNVAESS
-629 IQLSNSGALTIV
+629 VQLT
-641 TNGYTQVLNL
+641 TNGSLSISVNGAAQILNL
-651 SDYVTQ
+651 GDYVTQ
-657 TSATS
+657 AAVA
-662 TN
+662 NN

>member
-1 MKLSHKLVMVSAA
+1 MVSAA
-14 VLMGVSP
+14 ALMSVAP
-21 VLGMAENTVSVQA
+21 LLGTAENVNTVQA
-34 ATKSTNGVHNT
+34 APKKTT
-45 YGKNSKVKVT
+45 SKKAASNKITLVRNAYVYDK
-55 KTMKFVDRNGKKTSK
+55 NGKRLDKYMGSAKYT
-70 TAPKGGI
+70 TIAKG
-77 YTIWNVKNIDGQ
+77 V
-89 VYYSIQTDL
+89 
-98 KYWIPATATEGTVTY
+98 TVT
-113 KSGNTTYTLK
+113 
-123 SDGKKVTTSTSTKKA
+123 STG
-138 VKKTNSNKN
+138 
-147 TKKVVKESTKK
+147 
-158 TATKTINGVKYYDLG
+158 TKTINGVKYYDLG

-291 IYDKNGKRINKYQ
+291 IYDNNGKRINKYQ

-348 KATSITMKKNAYIYN
+348 KVTSITMKKNAYIYN

-393 KIGDNQFVK
+393 KISDNQFVK

-486 YKLSSGRGYLKQSD
+486 YKLSSGRGYLKASD
-500 VAVSGKILTPVN
+500 VAVSGKTLTPVN
-512 TPEQARAD
+512 TQEQAKED
-520 VTVATAADKT
+520 VTVATAANKA

-538 ATSVKNSEAY
+538 ATSVKSSEAY
-548 KFASSD
+548 KLASSD
-554 AKAAYDRAITNGT
+554 VKAAYDKAISDGT
-567 AVNNDATATIAQVNE
+567 TVNNDATATIAQVNE

-592 KLNGKKITVSSISN
+592 KLDGKRVAVANMTN
-606 LTPAEVTSIVQLV
+606 LTSDEMAAIIKVV
-619 ATANNVPESS
+619 ANANNVAESS
-629 IQLSNSGALTIV
+629 VQLT
-641 TNGYTQVLNL
+641 TNGSLSISVNGAAQILNL
-651 SDYVTQ
+651 GDYVTQ
-657 TSATS
+657 AAVA
-662 TN
+662 NN

>member
-1 MKLSHKLVMVSAA
+1 MVSAA
-14 VLMGVSP
+14 ALMSVAP
-21 VLGMAENTVSVQA
+21 LLGTAENVNTVQA
-34 ATKSTNGVHNT
+34 APKKTT
-45 YGKNSKVKVT
+45 SKKAASNKITLVRNAYVYDK
-55 KTMKFVDRNGKKTSK
+55 NGKRLDKYMGSAKYT
-70 TAPKGGI
+70 TIAKG
-77 YTIWNVKNIDGQ
+77 V
-89 VYYSIQTDL
+89 
-98 KYWIPATATEGTVTY
+98 TVT
-113 KSGNTTYTLK
+113 
-123 SDGKKVTTSTSTKKA
+123 STG
-138 VKKTNSNKN
+138 
-147 TKKVVKESTKK
+147 
-158 TATKTINGVKYYDLG
+158 TKTINGVKYYDLG

-178 KAVNVDGKAASSTS
+178 KAVNVDGKAASSIS

-291 IYDKNGKRINKYQ
+291 IYDNNGKRINKYQ

-348 KATSITMKKNAYIYN
+348 KVTSITMKKNAYIYN

-393 KIGDNQFVK
+393 KISDNQFVK

-486 YKLSSGRGYLKQSD
+486 YKLSSGRGYLKDTD
-500 VAVSGKILTPVN
+500 VAVSGKTLTPVN
-512 TPEQARAD
+512 TPEQARED
-520 VTVATAADKT
+520 VTVATAANKA

-548 KFASSD
+548 KLASSD
-554 AKAAYDRAITNGT
+554 VKAAYDKAISDGT
-567 AVNNDATATIAQVNE
+567 TVNNDATATIAQVNE

-592 KLNGKKITVSSISN
+592 KLDGKRVAVANMTN
-606 LTPAEVTSIVQLV
+606 LTSDEIAAIIKVV
-619 ATANNVPESS
+619 ANANNVAESS
-629 IQLSNSGALTIV
+629 VQLT
-641 TNGYTQVLNL
+641 TNGSLSISVNGAAQILNL
-651 SDYVTQ
+651 GDYVTQ
-657 TSATS
+657 AAVA
-662 TN
+662 NN

>member
-1 MKLSHKLVMVSAA
+1 MVSAA
-14 VLMGVSP
+14 ALMSVAP
-21 VLGMAENTVSVQA
+21 LLGTAENVNTVQA
-34 ATKSTNGVHNT
+34 A
-45 YGKNSKVKVT
+45 
-55 KTMKFVDRNGKKTSK
+55 
-70 TAPKGGI
+70 P
-77 YTIWNVKNIDGQ
+77 
-89 VYYSIQTDL
+89 
-98 KYWIPATATEGTVTY
+98 
-113 KSGNTTYTLK
+113 
-123 SDGKKVTTSTSTKKA
+123 
-138 VKKTNSNKN
+138 
-147 TKKVVKESTKK
+147 KK
-158 TATKTINGVKYYDLG
+158 TASKKAASNKITLVRNAYVYDKNGKRLDKYMGSAKYTTIAKGVTVTSTGTKTINGVKYYDLG

-291 IYDKNGKRINKYQ
+291 IYDNNGKRINKYQ

-393 KIGDNQFVK
+393 KISDNQFVK

-433 DPNVTKVTTINVAP
+433 DPNVTKINVAP

-486 YKLSSGRGYLKQSD
+486 YKLSSGRGYLKASD
-500 VAVSGKILTPVN
+500 VAVSGKTLTPVN
-512 TPEQARAD
+512 TQEQAKED
-520 VTVATAADKT
+520 VTVATAANKA

-548 KFASSD
+548 KLASSD
-554 AKAAYDRAITNGT
+554 VKAAYDKAISDGT

-592 KLNGKKITVSSISN
+592 KLDGKRVAVANMTN
-606 LTPAEVTSIVQLV
+606 LTSDEMAAIIKVV
-619 ATANNVPESS
+619 ANANNVAESS
-629 IQLSNSGALTIV
+629 VQLT
-641 TNGYTQVLNL
+641 TNGSLSISVNGAAQILNL
-651 SDYVTQ
+651 GDYVTQ
-657 TSATS
+657 AAVA
-662 TN
+662 NN

>member
-1 MKLSHKLVMVSAA
+1 MVSAA
-14 VLMGVSP
+14 ALMSVAP
-21 VLGMAENTVSVQA
+21 LLGTAENVNTVQA
-34 ATKSTNGVHNT
+34 A
-45 YGKNSKVKVT
+45 
-55 KTMKFVDRNGKKTSK
+55 
-70 TAPKGGI
+70 P
-77 YTIWNVKNIDGQ
+77 
-89 VYYSIQTDL
+89 
-98 KYWIPATATEGTVTY
+98 
-113 KSGNTTYTLK
+113 
-123 SDGKKVTTSTSTKKA
+123 
-138 VKKTNSNKN
+138 
-147 TKKVVKESTKK
+147 KK
-158 TATKTINGVKYYDLG
+158 TASKKAASNKITLVRNAYVYDKNGKRLDKYMGSAKYTTIAKGVTVTSTGTKTINGVKYYDLG

-291 IYDKNGKRINKYQ
+291 IYDNNGKRINKYQ

-393 KIGDNQFVK
+393 KISDNQFVK

-486 YKLSSGRGYLKQSD
+486 YKLSSGRGYLKDSD
-500 VAVSGKILTPVN
+500 VAVSGKTLTPVN
-512 TPEQARAD
+512 TPEQARED
-520 VTVATAADKT
+520 VTVATAANKA

-548 KFASSD
+548 KLASSD
-554 AKAAYDRAITNGT
+554 VKAAYDKAISDGT
-567 AVNNDATATIAQVNE
+567 TVNNDATATIAQVNE

-592 KLNGKKITVSSISN
+592 KLDGKRVAVANMTN
-606 LTPAEVTSIVQLV
+606 LTSDEMAAIIKVV
-619 ATANNVPESS
+619 ANANNVAESS
-629 IQLSNSGALTIV
+629 VQLT
-641 TNGYTQVLNL
+641 TNGSLSISVNGAAQILNL
-651 SDYVTQ
+651 GDYVTQ
-657 TSATS
+657 AAVA
-662 TN
+662 NN

>member
-1 MKLSHKLVMVSAA
+1 MVSAA
-14 VLMGVSP
+14 ALMSVAP
-21 VLGMAENTVSVQA
+21 LLGTAENVNTVQA
-34 ATKSTNGVHNT
+34 A
-45 YGKNSKVKVT
+45 
-55 KTMKFVDRNGKKTSK
+55 
-70 TAPKGGI
+70 P
-77 YTIWNVKNIDGQ
+77 
-89 VYYSIQTDL
+89 
-98 KYWIPATATEGTVTY
+98 
-113 KSGNTTYTLK
+113 
-123 SDGKKVTTSTSTKKA
+123 
-138 VKKTNSNKN
+138 
-147 TKKVVKESTKK
+147 KK
-158 TATKTINGVKYYDLG
+158 TASKKAASNKITLVRNAYVYDKNGKRLDKYMGSAKYTTIAKGVTVTSTGTKTINGVKYYDLG

-291 IYDKNGKRINKYQ
+291 IYDNNGKRINKYQ

-393 KIGDNQFVK
+393 KISDNQFVK

-486 YKLSSGRGYLKQSD
+486 YKLSSGRGYLKASD
-500 VAVSGKILTPVN
+500 VAVSGKTLTPVN
-512 TPEQARAD
+512 TPEQARED
-520 VTVATAADKT
+520 VTVATAANKA

-548 KFASSD
+548 KLASSD
-554 AKAAYDRAITNGT
+554 VKAAYDKAISDGT

-592 KLNGKKITVSSISN
+592 KLDGKRVAVANMTN
-606 LTPAEVTSIVQLV
+606 LTSDEMAAIIKVV
-619 ATANNVPESS
+619 ANANNVAESS
-629 IQLSNSGALTIV
+629 VQLT
-641 TNGYTQVLNL
+641 TNGSLSISVNGAAQILNL
-651 SDYVTQ
+651 GDYVTQ
-657 TSATS
+657 AAVA
-662 TN
+662 NN

>member
-1 MKLSHKLVMVSAA
+1 MVSAA
-14 VLMGVSP
+14 ALMSVAP
-21 VLGMAENTVSVQA
+21 LLGTAENVNTVQA
-34 ATKSTNGVHNT
+34 A
-45 YGKNSKVKVT
+45 
-55 KTMKFVDRNGKKTSK
+55 
-70 TAPKGGI
+70 P
-77 YTIWNVKNIDGQ
+77 
-89 VYYSIQTDL
+89 
-98 KYWIPATATEGTVTY
+98 
-113 KSGNTTYTLK
+113 
-123 SDGKKVTTSTSTKKA
+123 
-138 VKKTNSNKN
+138 
-147 TKKVVKESTKK
+147 KK
-158 TATKTINGVKYYDLG
+158 TASKKAASNKITLVRNAYVYDKNGKRLDKYMGSAKYTTIAKGVTVTSTGTKTINGVKYYDLG

-262 KTTSNQESS
+262 KTTSSQESS

-304 GKSKLLK
+304 GKSKILK

-393 KIGDNQFVK
+393 KISDNQFVK

-486 YKLSSGRGYLKQSD
+486 YKLSSGRGYLKDSD
-500 VAVSGKILTPVN
+500 VAVSGKTLTPVN
-512 TPEQARAD
+512 TQEQAKED
-520 VTVATAADKT
+520 VTVATAANKA

-548 KFASSD
+548 KLASSD
-554 AKAAYDRAITNGT
+554 VKAAYDKAISDGT
-567 AVNNDATATIAQVNE
+567 TVNNDATATIAQVNE

-592 KLNGKKITVSSISN
+592 KLDGKRVAVANMTN
-606 LTPAEVTSIVQLV
+606 LTSDEMAAIIKVV
-619 ATANNVPESS
+619 ANANNVAESS
-629 IQLSNSGALTIV
+629 VQLT
-641 TNGYTQVLNL
+641 TNGSLSISVNGAAQILNL
-651 SDYVTQ
+651 GDYVTQ
-657 TSATS
+657 AAVA
-662 TN
+662 NN

>member
-14 VLMGVSP
+14 ALMSVAP
-21 VLGMAENTVSVQA
+21 LLGTAENVNTVQA
-34 ATKSTNGVHNT
+34 APKKTT
-45 YGKNSKVKVT
+45 SKKAASNKITLVRNAYVYDK
-55 KTMKFVDRNGKKTSK
+55 NGKRLDKYMGSAKYT
-70 TAPKGGI
+70 TIAKG
-77 YTIWNVKNIDGQ
+77 V
-89 VYYSIQTDL
+89 
-98 KYWIPATATEGTVTY
+98 TVT
-113 KSGNTTYTLK
+113 
-123 SDGKKVTTSTSTKKA
+123 STG
-138 VKKTNSNKN
+138 
-147 TKKVVKESTKK
+147 
-158 TATKTINGVKYYDLG
+158 TKTINGVKYYDLG

-291 IYDKNGKRINKYQ
+291 IYDNNGKRINKYQ

-348 KATSITMKKNAYIYN
+348 KVTSITMKKNAYIYN

-393 KIGDNQFVK
+393 KISDNQFVK

-447 LYNIKGQPDNVRAFG
+447 LYNIKGQPDSVRAFG

-512 TPEQARAD
+512 TPEQARED
-520 VTVATAADKT
+520 VTVATAANKA

-548 KFASSD
+548 KLASSD
-554 AKAAYDRAITNGT
+554 VKAAYDKAISDGT
-567 AVNNDATATIAQVNE
+567 TVNNDATATIAQVNE

-592 KLNGKKITVSSISN
+592 KLDGKRVAVVNMTN
-606 LTPAEVTSIVQLV
+606 LTSDEMAAIIKVV
-619 ATANNVPESS
+619 ANANNVAESS
-629 IQLSNSGALTIV
+629 VQLT
-641 TNGYTQVLNL
+641 TNGSLSISVNGATQILNL
-651 SDYVTQ
+651 GDYVTQ
-657 TSATS
+657 AAVA
-662 TN
+662 NN

>member
-14 VLMGVSP
+14 ALMSVAP
-21 VLGMAENTVSVQA
+21 LLGTAENVNTVQA
-34 ATKSTNGVHNT
+34 APKKTT
-45 YGKNSKVKVT
+45 SKKAASNKITLVRNAYVYDK
-55 KTMKFVDRNGKKTSK
+55 NGKRLDKYMGSAKYT
-70 TAPKGGI
+70 TIAKG
-77 YTIWNVKNIDGQ
+77 V
-89 VYYSIQTDL
+89 
-98 KYWIPATATEGTVTY
+98 TVT
-113 KSGNTTYTLK
+113 
-123 SDGKKVTTSTSTKKA
+123 STG
-138 VKKTNSNKN
+138 
-147 TKKVVKESTKK
+147 
-158 TATKTINGVKYYDLG
+158 TKTINGVKYYDLG

-291 IYDKNGKRINKYQ
+291 IYDNNGKRINKYQ

-348 KATSITMKKNAYIYN
+348 KVTSITMKKNAYIYN

-393 KIGDNQFVK
+393 KISDNQFVK

-486 YKLSSGRGYLKQSD
+486 YKLSSGRGYLKDSD
-500 VAVSGKILTPVN
+500 VAVSGKTLTPVN
-512 TPEQARAD
+512 TQEQARED
-520 VTVATAADKT
+520 VTVATAANKA

-548 KFASSD
+548 KLASSD
-554 AKAAYDRAITNGT
+554 VKAAYDKAISDGT
-567 AVNNDATATIAQVNE
+567 TVNNDATATIAQVNE

-592 KLNGKKITVSSISN
+592 KLDGKRVAVANMTN
-606 LTPAEVTSIVQLV
+606 LTSDEMAAIIKVV
-619 ATANNVPESS
+619 ANANNVAESS
-629 IQLSNSGALTIV
+629 VQLT
-641 TNGYTQVLNL
+641 TNGSLSISVNGAAQILNL
-651 SDYVTQ
+651 GDYVTQ
-657 TSATS
+657 AAVA
-662 TN
+662 NN

>member
-1 MKLSHKLVMVSAA
+1 MVSAA
-14 VLMGVSP
+14 ALMSVVP
-21 VLGMAENTVSVQA
+21 LLGTAENVNTVQA
-34 ATKSTNGVHNT
+34 APKKTT
-45 YGKNSKVKVT
+45 SKKAASNKITLVRNAYVYDK
-55 KTMKFVDRNGKKTSK
+55 NGKRLDKYMGSAKYT
-70 TAPKGGI
+70 TIAKG
-77 YTIWNVKNIDGQ
+77 V
-89 VYYSIQTDL
+89 
-98 KYWIPATATEGTVTY
+98 TVT
-113 KSGNTTYTLK
+113 
-123 SDGKKVTTSTSTKKA
+123 STG
-138 VKKTNSNKN
+138 
-147 TKKVVKESTKK
+147 
-158 TATKTINGVKYYDLG
+158 TKTINGVKYYDLG

-291 IYDKNGKRINKYQ
+291 IYDNNGKRINKYQ

-393 KIGDNQFVK
+393 KISDNQFVK

-486 YKLSSGRGYLKQSD
+486 YKLSSGRGYLKDTD
-500 VAVSGKILTPVN
+500 VAVSGKTLTPVN
-512 TPEQARAD
+512 TQEQARED
-520 VTVATAADKT
+520 VTVATAANKA

-548 KFASSD
+548 KLASSD
-554 AKAAYDRAITNGT
+554 VKAAYDKAISDGT
-567 AVNNDATATIAQVNE
+567 TVNNDATATIAQVNE

-592 KLNGKKITVSSISN
+592 KLDGKRVAVANMTNLTSDEMAAIIKVVANASNVAESSVQLTTNGSLSISVN
-606 LTPAEVTSIVQLV
+606 
-619 ATANNVPESS
+619 
-629 IQLSNSGALTIV
+629 GAAQI
-641 TNGYTQVLNL
+641 LNL
-651 SDYVTQ
+651 GDYVTQ
-657 TSATS
+657 AAVA
-662 TN
+662 NN

>member
-1 MKLSHKLVMVSAA
+1 MVSAA
-14 VLMGVSP
+14 ALMSVAP
-21 VLGMAENTVSVQA
+21 LLGTAENVNTVQA
-34 ATKSTNGVHNT
+34 APKKTT
-45 YGKNSKVKVT
+45 SKKAASNKITLVRNAYVYDK
-55 KTMKFVDRNGKKTSK
+55 NGKRLDKYMGSAKYT
-70 TAPKGGI
+70 TIAKG
-77 YTIWNVKNIDGQ
+77 V
-89 VYYSIQTDL
+89 
-98 KYWIPATATEGTVTY
+98 TV
-113 KSGNTTYTLK
+113 
-123 SDGKKVTTSTSTKKA
+123 TSTS
-138 VKKTNSNKN
+138 
-147 TKKVVKESTKK
+147 
-158 TATKTINGVKYYDLG
+158 TKTINGVKYYDLG

-291 IYDKNGKRINKYQ
+291 IYDNNGKRINKYQ

-393 KIGDNQFVK
+393 KISDNQFVK

-462 EGQSQ
+462 AGQSQ

-486 YKLSSGRGYLKQSD
+486 YKLSSGRGYLKYSD
-500 VAVSGKILTPVN
+500 VAVSGKTLTPVN
-512 TPEQARAD
+512 TQEQARED
-520 VTVATAADKT
+520 VTVATAANKA

-538 ATSVKNSEAY
+538 ATSVKSSEAY
-548 KFASSD
+548 KLASSD
-554 AKAAYDRAITNGT
+554 VKAAYDKAISDGT
-567 AVNNDATATIAQVNE
+567 TVNNDATATIAQVNE

-592 KLNGKKITVSSISN
+592 KLDGKRVAVANMTN
-606 LTPAEVTSIVQLV
+606 LTSDEMAAIIKVV
-619 ATANNVPESS
+619 ANANNVAESS
-629 IQLSNSGALTIV
+629 VQLT
-641 TNGYTQVLNL
+641 TNGSLSISVNGAAQILNL
-651 SDYVTQ
+651 GDYVTQ
-657 TSATS
+657 AAVA
-662 TN
+662 NN

>member
-14 VLMGVSP
+14 ALMSVAP
-21 VLGMAENTVSVQA
+21 LLGTAENVNTVQA
-34 ATKSTNGVHNT
+34 APKKTT
-45 YGKNSKVKVT
+45 SKKAASNKITLVRNAYVYDK
-55 KTMKFVDRNGKKTSK
+55 NGKRLDKYMGSAKYT
-70 TAPKGGI
+70 TIAKG
-77 YTIWNVKNIDGQ
+77 V
-89 VYYSIQTDL
+89 
-98 KYWIPATATEGTVTY
+98 TVT
-113 KSGNTTYTLK
+113 
-123 SDGKKVTTSTSTKKA
+123 STG
-138 VKKTNSNKN
+138 
-147 TKKVVKESTKK
+147 
-158 TATKTINGVKYYDLG
+158 TKTINGVKYYDLG

-322 IKGKDYYQ
+322 IRGKDYYQ

-393 KIGDNQFVK
+393 KISDNQFVK

-486 YKLSSGRGYLKQSD
+486 YKLSSGRGYLKASD
-500 VAVSGKILTPVN
+500 VAVSGKTLTPVN
-512 TPEQARAD
+512 TPEQARED
-520 VTVATAADKT
+520 VTVATAANKA

-548 KFASSD
+548 KLASSD
-554 AKAAYDRAITNGT
+554 VKAAYDKAISDGT
-567 AVNNDATATIAQVNE
+567 TVNNDATATIAQVNE

-592 KLNGKKITVSSISN
+592 KLDGKRVAVANMTN
-606 LTPAEVTSIVQLV
+606 LTSDEMAAIIKVV
-619 ATANNVPESS
+619 ANANNVAESS
-629 IQLSNSGALTIV
+629 VQLT
-641 TNGYTQVLNL
+641 TNGSLSISVNGTAQILNL
-651 SDYVTQ
+651 GDYVTQ
-657 TSATS
+657 AAVA
-662 TN
+662 NN

>member
-1 MKLSHKLVMVSAA
+1 MRYLSMKLSHKLVMVSAA
-14 VLMGVSP
+14 ALMSVAP
-21 VLGMAENTVSVQA
+21 LLGTAENVNTVQA
-34 ATKSTNGVHNT
+34 APKKTT
-45 YGKNSKVKVT
+45 SKKAASNKITLVRNAYVYDK
-55 KTMKFVDRNGKKTSK
+55 NGKRLDKYMGSAKYT
-70 TAPKGGI
+70 TIAKG
-77 YTIWNVKNIDGQ
+77 V
-89 VYYSIQTDL
+89 
-98 KYWIPATATEGTVTY
+98 TVT
-113 KSGNTTYTLK
+113 
-123 SDGKKVTTSTSTKKA
+123 STG
-138 VKKTNSNKN
+138 
-147 TKKVVKESTKK
+147 
-158 TATKTINGVKYYDLG
+158 TKTINGVKYYDLG

-291 IYDKNGKRINKYQ
+291 IYDNNGKRINKYQ

-393 KIGDNQFVK
+393 KISDNQFVK

-486 YKLSSGRGYLKQSD
+486 YKLSSGRGYLKDSD
-500 VAVSGKILTPVN
+500 VAVSGKTLTPVN
-512 TPEQARAD
+512 TPEQARED
-520 VTVATAADKT
+520 VTVATAANKA

-548 KFASSD
+548 KLASSD
-554 AKAAYDRAITNGT
+554 VKAAYDKAISDGT
-567 AVNNDATATIAQVNE
+567 TVNNDATATIAQVNE
-582 ADAAIVSAKA
+582 ADTAIVSAKA
-592 KLNGKKITVSSISN
+592 KLDGKRVAVANMTN
-606 LTPAEVTSIVQLV
+606 LTSDEMAAIIKVV
-619 ATANNVPESS
+619 ANANNVAESS
-629 IQLSNSGALTIV
+629 VQLT
-641 TNGYTQVLNL
+641 TNGSLSVSVNGAAQILNL
-651 SDYVTQ
+651 GDYVTQ
-657 TSATS
+657 AAVA
-662 TN
+662 NN

>member
-14 VLMGVSP
+14 ALMSVAP
-21 VLGMAENTVSVQA
+21 LLGTAENVNTVQA
-34 ATKSTNGVHNT
+34 APKKTT
-45 YGKNSKVKVT
+45 SKKAASNKITLVRNAYVYDK
-55 KTMKFVDRNGKKTSK
+55 NGKRLDKYMGSAKYT
-70 TAPKGGI
+70 TIAKG
-77 YTIWNVKNIDGQ
+77 V
-89 VYYSIQTDL
+89 
-98 KYWIPATATEGTVTY
+98 TVT
-113 KSGNTTYTLK
+113 
-123 SDGKKVTTSTSTKKA
+123 STG
-138 VKKTNSNKN
+138 
-147 TKKVVKESTKK
+147 
-158 TATKTINGVKYYDLG
+158 TKTINGVKYYDLG

-291 IYDKNGKRINKYQ
+291 IYDNNGKRINKYQ

-393 KIGDNQFVK
+393 KISDNQFVK

-426 DTGDNTV
+426 DTGDDTV

-479 TATPELF
+479 TATPDLF

-500 VAVSGKILTPVN
+500 VAVSGKTLTPVN
-512 TPEQARAD
+512 TPEQARED
-520 VTVATAADKT
+520 VTVATAANKA

-548 KFASSD
+548 KLASSD
-554 AKAAYDRAITNGT
+554 VKAAYDKAISDGT

-592 KLNGKKITVSSISN
+592 KLDGKRVAVANMTN
-606 LTPAEVTSIVQLV
+606 LTSDEMAAIIKVV
-619 ATANNVPESS
+619 ANANNVAESS
-629 IQLSNSGALTIV
+629 VQLT
-641 TNGYTQVLNL
+641 TNGSLSISVNGAAQILNL
-651 SDYVTQ
+651 GDYVTQ
-657 TSATS
+657 AAVA
-662 TN
+662 NN

>member
-1 MKLSHKLVMVSAA
+1 MVSAA
-14 VLMGVSP
+14 ALMSVAP
-21 VLGMAENTVSVQA
+21 LLGTAENVNTVQA
-34 ATKSTNGVHNT
+34 A
-45 YGKNSKVKVT
+45 
-55 KTMKFVDRNGKKTSK
+55 
-70 TAPKGGI
+70 P
-77 YTIWNVKNIDGQ
+77 
-89 VYYSIQTDL
+89 
-98 KYWIPATATEGTVTY
+98 
-113 KSGNTTYTLK
+113 
-123 SDGKKVTTSTSTKKA
+123 
-138 VKKTNSNKN
+138 
-147 TKKVVKESTKK
+147 KK
-158 TATKTINGVKYYDLG
+158 TASKKAASNKITLVRNAYVYDKNGKRLDKYMGSAKYTTIAKGVTVTSTGTKTINGVKYYDLG

-291 IYDKNGKRINKYQ
+291 IYDNNGKRINKYQ

-348 KATSITMKKNAYIYN
+348 KVTSITMKKNAYIYN

-393 KIGDNQFVK
+393 KISDNQFVK

-486 YKLSSGRGYLKQSD
+486 YKLSSGRGYLKASD
-500 VAVSGKILTPVN
+500 VAVSGKTLTPVN
-512 TPEQARAD
+512 TPEQARED
-520 VTVATAADKT
+520 VTVATAANKA

-548 KFASSD
+548 KLASSD
-554 AKAAYDRAITNGT
+554 VKAAYDKAISDGT
-567 AVNNDATATIAQVNE
+567 TVNNDATATIAQVNE

-592 KLNGKKITVSSISN
+592 KLDGKRVAVANMTN
-606 LTPAEVTSIVQLV
+606 LTSDEMAAIIKVV
-619 ATANNVPESS
+619 ANANNVAESS
-629 IQLSNSGALTIV
+629 VQLT
-641 TNGYTQVLNL
+641 TNGSLSISVNGAAQILNL
-651 SDYVTQ
+651 GDYVTQ
-657 TSATS
+657 AAVA
-662 TN
+662 NN

>member
-1 MKLSHKLVMVSAA
+1 MRYLSMKLSHKLVMVSAA
-14 VLMGVSP
+14 ALMSVAP
-21 VLGMAENTVSVQA
+21 LLGTAENVNTVQA
-34 ATKSTNGVHNT
+34 APKKTT
-45 YGKNSKVKVT
+45 SKKAASNKITLVRNAYVYDK
-55 KTMKFVDRNGKKTSK
+55 NGKRLDKYMGSAKYT
-70 TAPKGGI
+70 TIAKG
-77 YTIWNVKNIDGQ
+77 V
-89 VYYSIQTDL
+89 
-98 KYWIPATATEGTVTY
+98 TVT
-113 KSGNTTYTLK
+113 
-123 SDGKKVTTSTSTKKA
+123 STG
-138 VKKTNSNKN
+138 
-147 TKKVVKESTKK
+147 
-158 TATKTINGVKYYDLG
+158 TKTINGVKYYDLG

-291 IYDKNGKRINKYQ
+291 IYDNNGKRINKYQ

-393 KIGDNQFVK
+393 KISDNQFVK

-486 YKLSSGRGYLKQSD
+486 YKLSSGRGYLKDSD
-500 VAVSGKILTPVN
+500 VAVSGKTLTPVN
-512 TPEQARAD
+512 TQEQAKED
-520 VTVATAADKT
+520 VTVATAANKA

-548 KFASSD
+548 KLASSD
-554 AKAAYDRAITNGT
+554 VKAAYDKAISDGT

-592 KLNGKKITVSSISN
+592 KLDGKRVAVANMTN
-606 LTPAEVTSIVQLV
+606 LTSDEMAAIIKVV
-619 ATANNVPESS
+619 ANANNVAESS
-629 IQLSNSGALTIV
+629 VQLT
-641 TNGYTQVLNL
+641 TNGSLSISVNGAAQILNL
-651 SDYVTQ
+651 GDYVTQ
-657 TSATS
+657 AAVA
-662 TN
+662 NN

>member
-1 MKLSHKLVMVSAA
+1 MVSAA
-14 VLMGVSP
+14 ALMSVAP
-21 VLGMAENTVSVQA
+21 LLGTAENVNTVQA
-34 ATKSTNGVHNT
+34 A
-45 YGKNSKVKVT
+45 
-55 KTMKFVDRNGKKTSK
+55 
-70 TAPKGGI
+70 P
-77 YTIWNVKNIDGQ
+77 
-89 VYYSIQTDL
+89 
-98 KYWIPATATEGTVTY
+98 
-113 KSGNTTYTLK
+113 
-123 SDGKKVTTSTSTKKA
+123 
-138 VKKTNSNKN
+138 
-147 TKKVVKESTKK
+147 KK
-158 TATKTINGVKYYDLG
+158 TASKKAASNKITLVRNAYVYDKNGKRLDKYMGSAKYTTIAKGVTVTSTGTKTINGVKYYDLG

-291 IYDKNGKRINKYQ
+291 IYDNNGKRINKYQ

-393 KIGDNQFVK
+393 KISDNQFVK

-486 YKLSSGRGYLKQSD
+486 YKLSSGRGYLKDTD
-500 VAVSGKILTPVN
+500 VAVSGKTLTPVN
-512 TPEQARAD
+512 TREQARED
-520 VTVATAADKT
+520 VTVATAANKA

-548 KFASSD
+548 KLASSD
-554 AKAAYDRAITNGT
+554 VKAAYDKAISDGT
-567 AVNNDATATIAQVNE
+567 TVNNDATATIAQVNE

-592 KLNGKKITVSSISN
+592 KLDGKRVAVANMTN
-606 LTPAEVTSIVQLV
+606 LTSDEIAAIIKVV
-619 ATANNVPESS
+619 ANANNVAESS
-629 IQLSNSGALTIV
+629 VQLT
-641 TNGYTQVLNL
+641 TNGSLSISVNGAAQILNL
-651 SDYVTQ
+651 GDYVTQ
-657 TSATS
+657 AAVA
-662 TN
+662 NN

>member
-1 MKLSHKLVMVSAA
+1 MVSAA
-14 VLMGVSP
+14 ALMSVAP
-21 VLGMAENTVSVQA
+21 LLGTAENVNTVQA
-34 ATKSTNGVHNT
+34 APKKTT
-45 YGKNSKVKVT
+45 SKKAANNKITLVRNAYVYDK
-55 KTMKFVDRNGKKTSK
+55 NGKRLDKYMGSAKYT
-70 TAPKGGI
+70 TIAKG
-77 YTIWNVKNIDGQ
+77 V
-89 VYYSIQTDL
+89 
-98 KYWIPATATEGTVTY
+98 TVT
-113 KSGNTTYTLK
+113 
-123 SDGKKVTTSTSTKKA
+123 STG
-138 VKKTNSNKN
+138 
-147 TKKVVKESTKK
+147 
-158 TATKTINGVKYYDLG
+158 TKTINGVKYYDLG

-262 KTTSNQESS
+262 KTTSSQESS

-393 KIGDNQFVK
+393 KISDNQFVK

-462 EGQSQ
+462 AGQSQ

-486 YKLSSGRGYLKQSD
+486 YKLSSGRGYLKKSD

-512 TPEQARAD
+512 TQEQARED
-520 VTVATAADKT
+520 VTVATAANKA

-538 ATSVKNSEAY
+538 ATSVKSSEAY
-548 KFASSD
+548 KLASSD
-554 AKAAYDRAITNGT
+554 VKAAYDKAISDGT
-567 AVNNDATATIAQVNE
+567 TVNNDATATIAQVNE

-592 KLNGKKITVSSISN
+592 KLDGKRVAVANMTN
-606 LTPAEVTSIVQLV
+606 LTSDEMAAIIKVV
-619 ATANNVPESS
+619 ANANNVAESS
-629 IQLSNSGALTIV
+629 VQLT
-641 TNGYTQVLNL
+641 TNGSLSISVNGAAQILNL
-651 SDYVTQ
+651 GDYVTQ
-657 TSATS
+657 AAVA
-662 TN
+662 NN

>member
-14 VLMGVSP
+14 ALMSVAP
-21 VLGMAENTVSVQA
+21 LLGTAENVNTVQA
-34 ATKSTNGVHNT
+34 APKKTT
-45 YGKNSKVKVT
+45 SKKAASNKITLVRNAYVYDK
-55 KTMKFVDRNGKKTSK
+55 NGKRLDKYMGSAKYT
-70 TAPKGGI
+70 TIAKG
-77 YTIWNVKNIDGQ
+77 V
-89 VYYSIQTDL
+89 
-98 KYWIPATATEGTVTY
+98 TVT
-113 KSGNTTYTLK
+113 
-123 SDGKKVTTSTSTKKA
+123 STG
-138 VKKTNSNKN
+138 
-147 TKKVVKESTKK
+147 
-158 TATKTINGVKYYDLG
+158 TKTINGVKYYDLG

-291 IYDKNGKRINKYQ
+291 IYDNNGKRINKYQ

-393 KIGDNQFVK
+393 KISDNQFVK

-462 EGQSQ
+462 AGQSQ

-486 YKLSSGRGYLKQSD
+486 YKLSSGRGYLKKSD

-512 TPEQARAD
+512 TQEQARED
-520 VTVATAADKT
+520 VTVATAANKA

-548 KFASSD
+548 KLASSD
-554 AKAAYDRAITNGT
+554 VKAAYDKAISDGT
-567 AVNNDATATIAQVNE
+567 TVNNDATATIAQVNE

-592 KLNGKKITVSSISN
+592 KLDGKRVAVANMTN
-606 LTPAEVTSIVQLV
+606 LTSDEMAAIIKVV
-619 ATANNVPESS
+619 ANANNVAESS
-629 IQLSNSGALTIV
+629 VQLT
-641 TNGYTQVLNL
+641 TNGSLSISVNGAAQILNL
-651 SDYVTQ
+651 GDYVTQ
-657 TSATS
+657 AAVA
-662 TN
+662 NN

>member
-1 MKLSHKLVMVSAA
+1 MVSAA
-14 VLMGVSP
+14 ALMSVAP
-21 VLGMAENTVSVQA
+21 LLGTAENVNTVQA
-34 ATKSTNGVHNT
+34 A
-45 YGKNSKVKVT
+45 
-55 KTMKFVDRNGKKTSK
+55 
-70 TAPKGGI
+70 P
-77 YTIWNVKNIDGQ
+77 
-89 VYYSIQTDL
+89 
-98 KYWIPATATEGTVTY
+98 
-113 KSGNTTYTLK
+113 
-123 SDGKKVTTSTSTKKA
+123 
-138 VKKTNSNKN
+138 
-147 TKKVVKESTKK
+147 KK
-158 TATKTINGVKYYDLG
+158 TASKKAASNKITLVRNAYVYDKNGKRLDKYMGSAKYTTIAKGVTVTSTGTKTINGVKYYDLG

-291 IYDKNGKRINKYQ
+291 IYDNNGKRINKYQ

-393 KIGDNQFVK
+393 KISDNQFVK

-486 YKLSSGRGYLKQSD
+486 YKLSSGRGYLKQTD

-512 TPEQARAD
+512 TQEQARED
-520 VTVATAADKT
+520 VTVATAANKA

-548 KFASSD
+548 KLASSD
-554 AKAAYDRAITNGT
+554 VKAAYDKAISDGT

-592 KLNGKKITVSSISN
+592 KLDGKRVAVANMTN
-606 LTPAEVTSIVQLV
+606 LTSDEMAAIIKVV
-619 ATANNVPESS
+619 ANANNVAESS
-629 IQLSNSGALTIV
+629 VQLT
-641 TNGYTQVLNL
+641 TNGSLSISVNGAAQILNL
-651 SDYVTQ
+651 GDYVTQ
-657 TSATS
+657 AAVA
-662 TN
+662 NN